1 MIMVRRDATNKALER
16 LYEKFMDTYETVS
29 HVYFSKTGDIVRN
42 AAITDTLDWVT
53 SVMETEMRKVE

>member
-16 LYEKFMDTYETVS
+16 LYEEFMDAYETVS
-29 HVYFSKTGDIVRN
+29 HAFFKKTGDIMRN
-42 AAITDTLDWVT
+42 AAIMDTLDWVT

>member
-1 MIMVRRDATNKALER
+1 MTADEALKR